1 MSGYEKGTD
10 VGDTSESV
18 TFGYLY
24 GGYKP
29 RLKVIKFNL
38 QDSLYENHKRCGCCE
53 YRT

>member
-1 MSGYEKGTD
+1 MSGHVEETK
-10 VGDTSESV
+10 VGDTSGGV
-18 TFGYLY
+18 TFNGLY